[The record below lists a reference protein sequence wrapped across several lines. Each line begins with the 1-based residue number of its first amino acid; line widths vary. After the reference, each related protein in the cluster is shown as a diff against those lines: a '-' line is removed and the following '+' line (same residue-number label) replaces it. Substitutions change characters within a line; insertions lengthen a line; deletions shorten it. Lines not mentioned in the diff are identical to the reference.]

1 MKLTDM
7 RPCDNCGSIYEI
19 GMFYVLHISLAVFK
33 PDAVNQVMGLYRY
46 FQGQAIHLAEMFA
59 PDPDIVIIAGEEDP
73 VMWTRIFLCQD
84 CFMGEVRLA
93 HLVEKVNEMTNTE
106 ER

>member
-7 RPCDNCGSIYEI
+7 RPCDDCGATYEI
-19 GMFYVLHISLAVFK
+19 GMFYILDSSLAIFK
-33 PDAVNQVMGLYRY
+33 PEAINQVMGMHRY
-46 FQGQAIHLAEMFA
+46 FQGQAIHLAEMFS
-59 PDPDIVIIAGEEDP
+59 PDPDIVLIASDDDP
-73 VMWTRIFLCQD
+73 KMNTRIFLCQD

-93 HLVEKVNEMTNTE
+93 SLVEKVNEMTNTE